1 MRFEAPAG
9 APREVEA
16 PEIAADDAPTV
27 LVAGV
32 GRAEGARPAAA
43 ALACAG
49 ADLDRAALLV
59 DVGGKAPRPTLIAS
73 EVARELEQRLVA
85 HLPRARVAARGQICQ
100 IAVAADQEGLADAA
114 AAVTVARGLLAA
126 VHVPAFLVQEAV
138 SSGTGPRFSAALLR
152 ADLGEDRAL
161 VALAVRDLLARD
173 LRVAVLKDPL
183 GWIASRRAL
192 FGALAAGSGGGL
204 PSKMLRQLAVS
215 HECYADLHDP
225 EPDPARVAQRKRR
238 DHAGPRSR

>member
-1 MRFEAPAG
+1 MRFQTPAG
-9 APREVEA
+9 ESRQAEVL
-16 PEIAADDAPTV
+16 EIAADDAPTV
-27 LVAGV
+27 LVTGV

-49 ADLDRAALLV
+49 ADLDRVALLV
-59 DVGGKAPRPTLIAS
+59 DVGGKAPRPALVAS
-73 EVARELEQRLVA
+73 EAARKLEQRLSA

-100 IAVAADQEGLADAA
+100 IAVAADPEGLAFAS
-114 AAVTVARGLLAA
+114 AAVTVARGTLAA
-126 VHVPAFLVQEAV
+126 VHVPASLVQEAV

-173 LRVAVLKDPL
+173 LRVAVLKNPL
-183 GWIASRRAL
+183 GWVASRRAL
-192 FGALAAGSGGGL
+192 FGALTAGSAGGL
-204 PSKMLRQLAVS
+204 PSRILPRLALS
-215 HECYADLHDP
+215 HECYADRHDP
-225 EPDPARVAQRKRR
+225 EPDPARVAQRKWR